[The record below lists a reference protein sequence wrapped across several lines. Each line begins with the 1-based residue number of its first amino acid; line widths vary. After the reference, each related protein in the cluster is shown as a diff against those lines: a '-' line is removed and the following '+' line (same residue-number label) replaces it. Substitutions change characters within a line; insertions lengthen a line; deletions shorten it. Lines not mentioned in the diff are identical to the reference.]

1 MDFLKSLI
9 QRAAIVAV
17 IAPMFCATDSHA
29 GDSLVVQTLSELSHR
44 PADTIDAE
52 RVRIWLPLERGG
64 NCRVRI
70 NILDSLNH
78 TIRSLVNRLMYG
90 GYYNFYWNKRD
101 DHGRFV
107 KPGRY
112 RYAVDNCG
120 DRSYGELEVL
130 FHRWELAS
138 RIDRMDSIPD
148 KVWLMIDDDSA
159 IVSIN
164 IMNRRGRFIVQS
176 MADSLMSPGRHE
188 LQWIPSKSGYTGVY
202 QMLVN
207 VGGYTHPP
215 IEIRAGRRLK

>member
-1 MDFLKSLI
+1 MDLLKSLCRCAALVFI
-9 QRAAIVAV
+9 IAAIL
-17 IAPMFCATDSHA
+17 CAADSRA
-29 GDSLVVQTLSELSHR
+29 GDNSVVQTMAELSYP

-52 RVRIWLPLERGG
+52 RVRIWLPIERGG
-64 NCRVRI
+64 ICRVRL

-78 TIRSLVNRLMYG
+78 IVRSLVNRLLSA

-101 DHGRFV
+101 NFGRFV

-138 RIDRMDSIPD
+138 RIDRVDSIPD
-148 KVWLMIDDDSA
+148 KVWLTIDDDSA
-159 IVSIN
+159 LVSIN

-176 MADSLMSPGRHE
+176 MVDSLMAPGRHE
-188 LQWIPSKSGYTGVY
+188 LQWIPSQSGYTGEY
-202 QMLVN
+202 LMQVN
-207 VGGYTHPP
+207 VGGYAHPP
-215 IEIRAGRRLK
+215 IDIRVAKSPQ